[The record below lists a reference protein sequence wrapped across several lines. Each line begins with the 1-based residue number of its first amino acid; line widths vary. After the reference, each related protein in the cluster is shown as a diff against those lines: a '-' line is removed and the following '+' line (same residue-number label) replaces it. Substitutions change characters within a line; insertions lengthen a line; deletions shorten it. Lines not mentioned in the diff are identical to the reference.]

1 MLKNILTICFLVWI
15 PLLAAGQ
22 KLSDIKLDKLYTGPL
37 PSVIKSIAAE
47 HPVQFDY
54 EASSLEKFII
64 TRRPFMEPLD
74 KFLDKVLPP
83 HGLHWMST
91 PDGTIAIFTEE
102 DYARRKATGG
112 INTRSYQ
119 GPATKT
125 NLSLSGRVFDKTTG
139 ETLPFVSI
147 LVHGTTIGTTSNVD
161 GYFSLLKVPSDTST
175 LIFSY
180 IGYTTE
186 KVFLSPDLN
195 LEHLEVNLETTGTI
209 LDAVVVTSERQD
221 LMRAGDQ
228 VSKLRMTP
236 DKLAALP
243 NIGERDVFRSFQLMP
258 GISAANEHTSGLYV
272 RGGTPDQALTLF
284 DGFTVYNVDHL
295 FGFFSAFN
303 ANAIKDVQLYK
314 GAFDAK
320 YGGRL
325 SSVVEITGKDGN
337 SKAFNIGGDLS
348 FLSANGFVEAPLGNN
363 ISAIVTARRSWRGPL
378 YETIF
383 DSFSGE
389 GETANPLAAQ
399 FGSSVS
405 SYFYD
410 LNGKV
415 TWRPSPKDVV
425 SLSIYNG
432 QDKLDNSINPELP
445 AFLDA
450 ENFSLNITDLTT
462 WGNTGSSLRWG
473 RQWNDRLYSNTLIST
488 SSYFS
493 NRNRSLENSIT
504 TTDGESQNIQRGTL
518 EDSDL
523 IDYSV
528 KSDWEWQLTPQNK
541 IEFGAFL
548 TWNDIAYT
556 YAQNDTTDII
566 NRQTEGITTGLFLQT
581 TLSADQDRLQI
592 TPGIRTSFFEPTQEV
607 YFEPRLNFSYT
618 VSERLKLKGSVG
630 RYFQFAKR
638 VIREDILEGSRD
650 FWVLADNDRLPVS
663 QNDQIILGFSYET
676 KDWLFDVE
684 GYTKNLSGLSEYSLR
699 FTPSLGEIGVD
710 ENFLIGTGTARGIDF
725 LLQKKYG
732 KWNGWAGY
740 TIGEVRNNFPEF
752 GENDFYAAN
761 DVTHE
766 FKLVNLL
773 RLGRWQLSA
782 TWIYA
787 SGRPFT
793 APEGG
798 YQIDLLDGSTANY
811 LTVGSKNG
819 RRLPDYHRLDL
830 GATLQ
835 LGKASPT
842 SLGISL
848 FNLYGRQNVWY
859 KTFEIVEDTVI
870 PVDVNY
876 LGFTPNL
883 TFSWRLR

>member
-1 MLKNILTICFLVWI
+1 
-15 PLLAAGQ
+15 
-22 KLSDIKLDKLYTGPL
+22 
-37 PSVIKSIAAE
+37 VIKSIAAE

-325 SSVVEITGKDGN
+325 SSVVEITGK
-337 SKAFNIGGDLS
+337 
-348 FLSANGFVEAPLGNN
+348 
-363 ISAIVTARRSWRGPL
+363 TA
-378 YETIF
+378 T
-383 DSFSGE
+383 
-389 GETANPLAAQ
+389 
-399 FGSSVS
+399 V
-405 SYFYD
+405 
-410 LNGKV
+410 
-415 TWRPSPKDVV
+415 RPSILVETSV
-425 SLSIYNG
+425 
-432 QDKLDNSINPELP
+432 
-445 AFLDA
+445 
-450 ENFSLNITDLTT
+450 FS
-462 WGNTGSSLRWG
+462 
-473 RQWNDRLYSNTLIST
+473 
-488 SSYFS
+488 
-493 NRNRSLENSIT
+493 
-504 TTDGESQNIQRGTL
+504 
-518 EDSDL
+518 
-523 IDYSV
+523 V
-528 KSDWEWQLTPQNK
+528 PM
-541 IEFGAFL
+541 A
-548 TWNDIAYT
+548 
-556 YAQNDTTDII
+556 
-566 NRQTEGITTGLFLQT
+566 
-581 TLSADQDRLQI
+581 
-592 TPGIRTSFFEPTQEV
+592 
-607 YFEPRLNFSYT
+607 
-618 VSERLKLKGSVG
+618 
-630 RYFQFAKR
+630 
-638 VIREDILEGSRD
+638 
-650 FWVLADNDRLPVS
+650 
-663 QNDQIILGFSYET
+663 
-676 KDWLFDVE
+676 
-684 GYTKNLSGLSEYSLR
+684 
-699 FTPSLGEIGVD
+699 
-710 ENFLIGTGTARGIDF
+710 
-725 LLQKKYG
+725 
-732 KWNGWAGY
+732 
-740 TIGEVRNNFPEF
+740 
-752 GENDFYAAN
+752 
-761 DVTHE
+761 
-766 FKLVNLL
+766 LL
-773 RLGRWQLSA
+773 R
-782 TWIYA
+782 
-787 SGRPFT
+787 
-793 APEGG
+793 
-798 YQIDLLDGSTANY
+798 
-811 LTVGSKNG
+811 
-819 RRLPDYHRLDL
+819 RRLE
-830 GATLQ
+830 T
-835 LGKASPT
+835 
-842 SLGISL
+842 
-848 FNLYGRQNVWY
+848 
-859 KTFEIVEDTVI
+859 TF
-870 PVDVNY
+870 P
-876 LGFTPNL
+876 LL
-883 TFSWRLR
+883 